1 MTRKKPEPQK
11 PDLEKAIKALAE
23 SIAEVHD
30 RVSALEKAINEQ
42 KPKQT
47 WLQWLAGGCAN
58 EL

>member
-1 MTRKKPEPQK
+1 MTRRKPEPQK

-47 WLQWLAGGCAN
+47 WLQWLSGGSAN